1 MYMTFHD
8 DGHQIDQSSPCV
20 LAYPQ
25 SYDTAGGYGTTQG
38 TGYGSTAAGYGSA
51 AGYGQLSQGYG
62 GGTAG
67 AGQKRDASYSMGQA
81 RPHKHAVQR
90 DVRCKYPVCM

>member
-1 MYMTFHD
+1 M
-8 DGHQIDQSSPCV
+8 

-25 SYDTAGGYGTTQG
+25 SYDTASGYGTTQG
-38 TGYGSTAAGYGSA
+38 SGYGTTAAGYGSA
-51 AGYGQLSQGYG
+51 AGYGQLSQGYA

-81 RPHKHAVQR
+81 RPHKRAVPR
-90 DVRCKYPVCM
+90 DVLSRYPVCMWISQSGVWAFLCL